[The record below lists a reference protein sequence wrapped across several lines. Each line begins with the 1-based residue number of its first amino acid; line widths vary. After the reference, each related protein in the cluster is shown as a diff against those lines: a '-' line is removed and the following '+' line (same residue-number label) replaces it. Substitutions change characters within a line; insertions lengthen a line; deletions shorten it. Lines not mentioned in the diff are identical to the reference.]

1 MAVREGIIEV
11 LDKAQDSTVHHPRL
25 LKSLRALHDQTD
37 LEEFLE
43 AFVTPLCAALVVVK
57 KEPVVERVLEFV
69 AKFAASVAPL
79 NPTLQDDG
87 EERVGE
93 VVCPLHIICVFH
105 GMCHIESM
113 NVQRTVMVRVGRVRV
128 WARERVRE
136 R

>member
-79 NPTLQDDG
+79 DPTLQDDG

-93 VVCPLHIICVFH
+93 AVCPLHIACFTALSYWMYI
-105 GMCHIESM
+105 
-113 NVQRTVMVRVGRVRV
+113 QRAVMVRVGRVRV
-128 WARERVRE
+128 WARERE
-136 R
+136 RVKKR